1 MIPPTP
7 APLRIRPFLARLLI
21 GLLLGI
27 LGLALYFSLNPE
39 KLAAVLR
46 AAPIPG
52 SVAIPTPG
60 PIPPLPLSAA
70 SPGPLPTGFL
80 AYTGA
85 FPGGTISCGFLL
97 DLGGGRR
104 VGVTAAHASPRLS
117 PGVPA
122 EFLDPYGARVAVLP
136 GQIAFGQTFIGDQF
150 TLDYV
155 LWSVDPAV
163 DPARFLSPDPRPSA
177 QPGEPVY
184 LYGTGVDGAGGPQ
197 RWPGV
202 VLSTAALQSPNTLGA
217 PDPPSGAPKGEWAGV
232 PNAIWVQLEDSFSP
246 NGYSGC
252 PVVSR
257 VTGRLLGM
265 AVAGAD
271 LPLETGGAAVVIG
284 LHPAASLVA
293 KAQARLANP

>member
-1 MIPPTP
+1 MTPP
-7 APLRIRPFLARLLI
+7 ASASRAIRPFLARLLI

-27 LGLALYFSLNPE
+27 LGLALYFSLNPA

-60 PIPPLPLSAA
+60 PAPPMPLVSA
-70 SPGPLPTGFL
+70 SPGPLPTGFQ

-163 DPARFLSPDPRPSA
+163 DPDRFLSPDPRPSA
-177 QPGEPVY
+177 QIGEPVY
-184 LYGTGVDGAGGPQ
+184 LYGTGVDGAGDPL

-202 VLSTAALQSPNTLGA
+202 VV
-217 PDPPSGAPKGEWAGV
+217 DIV
-232 PNAIWVQLEDSFSP
+232 PNAIWVQLADSFSP

-257 VTGRLLGM
+257 ATGRLLGM

-293 KAQARLANP
+293 KAQAALP